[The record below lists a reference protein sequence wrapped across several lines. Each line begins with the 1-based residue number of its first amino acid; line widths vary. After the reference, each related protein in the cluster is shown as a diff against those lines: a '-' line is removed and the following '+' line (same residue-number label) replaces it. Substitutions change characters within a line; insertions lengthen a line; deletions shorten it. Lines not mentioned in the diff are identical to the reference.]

1 METLLF
7 SKIDWYSFVR
17 QQKAKLSQEI
27 LNLKEQQVLNASF
40 DDLCSYFVQKYSLI
54 VPVLNE
60 SEKYA
65 DQRDIKM
72 NVSQDPNRLILDR
85 STPFYVS
92 GTVIEIMVPFIGDL
106 LAFNIRPSSYST
118 SPPRAVVSDNT
129 LTMSFMG
136 TNLDANEINS
146 KLARLIGEI
155 SVHLDRL
162 RIDAERLRTELVRDT
177 HAQIKQRKDKFLS
190 DRNLVSSLG
199 IPLRRRENAPQTYR
213 AQEVR
218 RRVQTQP
225 PATTSDSFVP
235 EPALE
240 LVEYDHILKVI
251 SEMALVMERSPSAC
265 EAIKEE
271 DLRTHFLVQLNGH
284 YEGQATGE
292 TFNFSGKTDILIRS
306 AGRNIFVAECKYW
319 GGASKLIETID
330 QLLGYLSW
338 RDTKAA
344 ILVFNKQKNFSRVID
359 EIRKNIIN
367 HKNYKRQIAQLSDTS
382 FRYVFHQIDDV
393 NREMIVTVM
402 AFNIPHKVED
412 PKA

>member
-1 METLLF
+1 
-7 SKIDWYSFVR
+7 
-17 QQKAKLSQEI
+17 
-27 LNLKEQQVLNASF
+27 
-40 DDLCSYFVQKYSLI
+40 
-54 VPVLNE
+54 
-60 SEKYA
+60 
-65 DQRDIKM
+65 
-72 NVSQDPNRLILDR
+72 
-85 STPFYVS
+85 
-92 GTVIEIMVPFIGDL
+92 
-106 LAFNIRPSSYST
+106 
-118 SPPRAVVSDNT
+118 
-129 LTMSFMG
+129 
-136 TNLDANEINS
+136 
-146 KLARLIGEI
+146 
-155 SVHLDRL
+155 
-162 RIDAERLRTELVRDT
+162 
-177 HAQIKQRKDKFLS
+177 
-190 DRNLVSSLG
+190 
-199 IPLRRRENAPQTYR
+199 
-213 AQEVR
+213 
-218 RRVQTQP
+218 
-225 PATTSDSFVP
+225 
-235 EPALE
+235 
-240 LVEYDHILKVI
+240 
-251 SEMALVMERSPSAC
+251 MERSPSAC